1 MPRNKE
7 YKGLKRRYDEEFK
20 TSVLN
25 SLNTV
30 CNGNIAAAARLHDVP
45 RGTLRDWAL
54 FPDMTVIGTG
64 CTTQLEP

>member
-1 MPRNKE
+1 MPRKKV
-7 YKGLKRRYDEEFK
+7 YKGLKRRYDQEFK
-20 TSVLN
+20 TAVLN
-25 SLNTV
+25 SLNTD
-30 CNGNIAAAARLHDVP
+30 CNGNIAAAARKHKVP